1 MKQRQGP
8 KDGAP
13 VTAEVIERTKKF
25 AKDPVA
31 HFNALPPTTTID
43 DAWATLWGFKKR
55 ISLPAGDPGRV
66 NVQKSETDPDILSFA
81 EHGGEDEQYYVSLF
95 RIFRRIGYSTDDTRM
110 VFMKNMILTPG
121 ADLGVFVGLIESAK
135 TKVDADT
142 TLPAVTK
149 QGAPVTGVKN

>member
-13 VTAEVIERTKKF
+13 ATAETLERSKQL

-31 HFNALPPTTTID
+31 YFNALPPTTTID
-43 DAWATLWGFKKR
+43 DAWKTLWSFKRR

-66 NVQKSETDPDILSFA
+66 DIKKSETDSDMVSFA
-81 EHGGEDEQYYVSLF
+81 EHGGDDEQYYVSLF

-110 VFMKNMILTPG
+110 LFMKNMILTPG
-121 ADLGVFVGLIESAK
+121 ADLGVLVGLIESAK

-149 QGAPVTGVKN
+149 QGTPVTGAKN